1 LPDAVF
7 RVQFSRPPAALPQL
21 FYRFSDV
28 TPGEP
33 PALPSIG
40 ATAEAHGA
48 LLLLRPVQAL
58 SHGRTYVIQASRD
71 RVTWTESNTFAP
83 DIALS
88 DTEGHELTLDHGGI
102 GNFRTPGT
110 LLASIGS
117 DMTPQLVTPAGIET
131 PIVQLQVTDSTGDTQ
146 VARIAIASADGPA
159 LPVFMFLRRE
169 GGLGFGLPPAT
180 YFHTPANDP
189 YMTTVYEPDRYLFR
203 TVSLIG
209 HRGAYLSLST
219 PNGAPPTAGH
229 YEHPGAVMLYNLYP
243 MPCATHAGYYDVRE
257 VAYAPDG
264 TVTRLAVDFKHVCDG
279 AAPVFG
285 SYRLNSTVPVAN

>member
-1 LPDAVF
+1 M
-7 RVQFSRPPAALPQL
+7 
-21 FYRFSDV
+21 
-28 TPGEP
+28 
-33 PALPSIG
+33 
-40 ATAEAHGA
+40 
-48 LLLLRPVQAL
+48 
-58 SHGRTYVIQASRD
+58 ASG
-71 RVTWTESNTFAP
+71 VAP

-110 LLASIGS
+110 LLASIDS
-117 DMTPQLVTPAGIET
+117 DMTPQLVTPSDLLHLPSNVKLESGRSVAAYRWTQVSGTPLAFGATDAAAATVRWGAAKPAGIET

-169 GGLGFGLPPAT
+169 GGLGYGLPPAT

-209 HRGAYLSLST
+209 NRGAYLSLST
-219 PNGAPPTAGH
+219 PNGAPPTVGH

-264 TVTRLAVDFKHVCDG
+264 TFTRLAVDFKHVCDG